1 MVNFF
6 KGWEDVFISV
16 LDILKVVFNC
26 NYIYFKVEYYGI
38 VLFIVINE
46 IVNEVIYL
54 EVLVLVEN
62 FFLYNLYNK
71 IIGFE
76 SVFLVV

>member
-46 IVNEVIYL
+46 IINEVIYL